1 MPAADGFDGVRA
13 MRASAQ
19 VIGPPRLTD
28 TARQPEDGG
37 ASDGTPQ
44 EDLHL
49 PAGCPVVPLGIQ
61 GDVAY
66 YLDELRQLRD
76 LKAEKH
82 SRLNVQALF
91 GRKSDLLYDYWPR
104 KTQDKQTGE
113 WLVTGWRPELAAET
127 LMGAAARKGVWSPQ
141 DRVRGAGAWTGLDGE
156 LVWHCGDVVL
166 VMPVGGKGRAHEEA
180 PGVLD
185 DLVYPASPAI
195 PRPHPEAQAS
205 AERGVAQTLLD
216 HFETWSWRRGDV
228 DAYLLLGWI
237 GAAMLGAALEW
248 RPVAWITGGSG
259 TGKSTLQNHIKW
271 LMGTSGL
278 LQSADPT
285 PAGLRQ
291 TLKFACLPVALDEQE
306 PEEDNNRTMA
316 ALIKLARIAASGA
329 NAHRGGSD
337 HQASQFTLRSCL
349 LFSSILVPPLLP
361 QDRNRMAILEL
372 DQLPQDVD
380 APNVSERT
388 MNEWGRRLR
397 RRLVDQWPRWTVTL
411 EAYRKAMRR
420 GGHSAR
426 GQDVFGVLLAVADLL
441 LYDQPPDAAGLES
454 WEQKL
459 AAATLSELEGGMT
472 DESACLN
479 HLLSTVWEAPHDRR
493 RMTLG
498 RWVSIAAGH
507 IRGEAEP
514 ETALRLLLE
523 AGLKVVDDAGQ
534 KWLAVANMHRGLSR
548 IYDGTQWAARPGAI
562 GTWVQ
567 ALRRLPHK
575 VPKKALWFGVTC
587 KGTLLP
593 IHLCLPGGDSPP
605 SEEPADGGG
614 TGTAPGPATPP
625 RPGPSSSDAA
635 ASPRLPLDN

>member
-13 MRASAQ
+13 MRAAAQ
-19 VIGPPRLTD
+19 VMG
-28 TARQPEDGG
+28 APEDDPP
-37 ASDGTPQ
+37 DGDTTSPAEALRLP
-44 EDLHL
+44 ED
-49 PAGCPVVPLGIQ
+49 CPVVPLGIHE
-61 GDVAY
+61 DTAY
-66 YLDELRQLRD
+66 YLDELRQLRP

-82 SRLNVQALF
+82 SRLNIQALF
-91 GRKSDLLYDYWPR
+91 GRESDRLYDYWPR
-104 KTQDKQTGE
+104 MTQDKDTGE
-113 WLVTGWRPELAAET
+113 WRVTGWRPELAAEA
-127 LMGAAARKGVWSPQ
+127 LMDAAARKGVWSPQ
-141 DRVRGAGAWTGLDGE
+141 ERVRGAGAWTGADGE

-166 VMPVGGKGRAHEEA
+166 VMPADGRSRPRREA
-180 PGVLD
+180 PGVLG

-195 PRPHPEAQAS
+195 PRPHPEAQAA
-205 AERGVAQTLLD
+205 AERGPAQTLLD
-216 HFETWSWRRGDV
+216 HLETWSWRRGEI

-237 GAAMLGAALEW
+237 GAAMLGAALKW
-248 RPVAWITGGSG
+248 RPVGWITGGRG
-259 TGKSTLQNHIKW
+259 TGKSTLQDHIKW

-291 TLKFACLPVALDEQE
+291 TLKFACLPVAIDEAE

-316 ALIKLARIAASGA
+316 GLIKLARIAASGA

-337 HQASQFTLRSCL
+337 HQANQFTLRSCV

-361 QDRNRMAILEL
+361 QDRSRMAILEL
-372 DQLPQDVD
+372 DELPRGA
-380 APNVSERT
+380 APPAVTERS
-388 MNEWGRRLR
+388 MGELGRRLR
-397 RRLVDQWPRWTVTL
+397 RRLVDQWPRWAGTVD
-411 EAYRKAMRR
+411 AYREAMRR

-426 GQDVFGVLLAVADLL
+426 GQDVFGTLLAVADLL
-441 LYDQPPDAAGLES
+441 LYDQPPDAAGLEA

-459 AAATLSELEGGMT
+459 AAATLAELEGDVT

-493 RMTLG
+493 RMALG

-507 IRGEAEP
+507 FPGEALP
-514 ETALRLLLE
+514 DTALRLIQE
-523 AGLKVVDDAGQ
+523 AGLKVIDDSGE

-548 IYDGTQWAARPGAI
+548 IFDGTQWAARPGAM
-562 GTWVQ
+562 GGWVQ

-605 SEEPADGGG
+605 SEEPAAGGG
-614 TGTAPGPATPP
+614 TGTAPAPATPP
-625 RPGPSSSDAA
+625 RPGPSPADAA